1 MSNLKHSAL
10 AVTLAA
16 VLAGCAPHAQ
26 KQKDFEN
33 ALVNKFCSEEFF
45 AQNEAKIQKNSDVI
59 YTGINAGLIAR
70 GCSEYGRSNSFFDAA
85 EESYKIDV
93 DMENLAA
100 KGARTVASTL
110 VNDNVFDYGGTL
122 YERIM
127 VNTYKGL
134 NYMSLNDFE
143 NARVEFNRALMRQ
156 DKAKEYFA
164 RQIEKNRAELDK
176 SKKTAGEDGF
186 NKSSDDIMGRYD
198 DLFREFETTKDF
210 VNPYATYMA
219 SVFFYMDRDYAKA
232 SDLLREVALINPKD
246 AQLQK
251 QYKLFEQRARAV
263 TGKKAKNYI
272 FVAYEDGFGTVKE
285 EFRFT
290 VPLPVDGKLITASF
304 AMPTLK
310 KREPSFG
317 SIQVNKVSTSR
328 VVDFDTVVA
337 TEFKL
342 ELPGV
347 IAKAVAST
355 ITKTAIN
362 AVVAKNDSTGGLLAL
377 ASSALTTLATQADTR
392 SWRGLPKTAS
402 VVMLENNG
410 KLDIHAANGEA
421 LLSQSVNKGKNV
433 LVVVRSYAPYYPTQI
448 SVIER

>member
-1 MSNLKHSAL
+1 MTYINKIAL
-10 AVTLAA
+10 AVALTTAL
-16 VLAGCAPHAQ
+16 VGCAPHAQ
-26 KQKDFEN
+26 KEKDFES
-33 ALVNKFCSEEFF
+33 ALVNRFCSDEFF
-45 AQNEAKIQKNSDVI
+45 NTNETKIKQKRDVI
-59 YTGINAGLIAR
+59 YTGINTGLIAR
-70 GCSEYGRSNSFFDAA
+70 GCGDYGKSNRFFDAA
-85 EESYKIDV
+85 EESYKADV
-93 DMENLAA
+93 DLENLAA
-100 KGARTVASTL
+100 KGTRTVASTL
-110 VNDNVFDYGGTL
+110 INDNVFDYGGTL

-127 VNTYKGL
+127 VNSYKGL

-164 RQIEKNRAELDK
+164 KQIKKNRQELDK
-176 SKKTAGEDGF
+176 SKQTLK
-186 NKSSDDIMGRYD
+186 KDDLDTSTDSIMGRYD
-198 DLFREFETTKDF
+198 DLFREFDTTKDF
-210 VNPYATYMA
+210 VNPYATYLA
-219 SVFFYMDRDYAKA
+219 SVFFYMDKDYAKA

-246 AQLQK
+246 AQLQA
-251 QYKLFEQRARAV
+251 QYKLFEQRARSMSS
-263 TGKKAKNYI
+263 KKAKNHI
-272 FVAYEDGFGTVKE
+272 FVAYEDGFGTIKE

-290 VPLPVDGKLITASF
+290 LPLPVDGKLITATF

-310 KREPSFG
+310 KREASFG
-317 SIQVNKVSTSR
+317 SLQVNKVKTSR

-355 ITKTAIN
+355 ITKTALN

-410 KLDIHAANGEA
+410 KLDIHAANGEE